1 MCIVGWYG
9 MAEETISHETI
20 TPEATL
26 ITPLPAGYHEP
37 LWPME
42 TPFQGNLYTRAH
54 EGILPIPTKHHLPAR
69 VPAVTNGREDP
80 TQAILI
86 HTTASEDPGQL
97 TVVQT
102 IILTITSIVTDTQLK
117 TVTTTVFV
125 STCITCAAKPTT
137 VANTDATSE
146 MTPTTTT
153 TTEDVMTGLMYCS
166 FTGRRNIYT
175 LCPRVHTSAP
185 GMLASAPAVV
195 SSATARAKNPLTA
208 LRLAFA
214 SLWGSIPSFARVVP
228 EEDQG
233 GCECECAAVRNKLDA
248 AVDLVRVQQQLLDSQ
263 RAVIGAQRKGLLL
276 ALDMLANMTA
286 ARGAADAA
294 RGRAMD
300 LKI

>member
-1 MCIVGWYG
+1 
-9 MAEETISHETI
+9 MAEETISHDTI

-26 ITPLPAGYHEP
+26 MTPLPAGYHEP

-54 EGILPIPTKHHLPAR
+54 
-69 VPAVTNGREDP
+69 EDP

-146 MTPTTTT
+146 MTPTTT

-248 AVDLVRVQQQLLDSQ
+248 AVDIVRVQQQLLDSQ